1 MLWTQT
7 MVYMNY
13 SIYFKFILLFIL
25 YALFHGYFLMNKEDS
40 SLRPPIITHFK
51 AWEPKT
57 VSWHLII
64 FRRIVDLK
72 CYRITKGQW
81 SSNYSFYCR
90 WFHVFMQKL
99 FTRKRLRENMDLAF
113 KIILGT
119 EMEMYLFFRLG
130 EHICAI

>member
-1 MLWTQT
+1 

-13 SIYFKFILLFIL
+13 SVYFKFILLFVL
-25 YALFHGYFLMNKEDS
+25 YALFHSYFIMNMEDS
-40 SLRPPIITHFK
+40 SLRPPIITNFK

-57 VSWHLII
+57 VSWHII
-64 FRRIVDLK
+64 VFRRIFDLK
-72 CYRITKGQW
+72 CYGISKTQW
-81 SSNYSFYCR
+81 SSNFSFCCR

-113 KIILGT
+113 KIILWT

-130 EHICAI
+130 EHICTI